1 MKIKNLIYAIVS
13 SVALILS
20 TPSITLAD
28 TYPTK
33 PIKIIVPTTPGGGI
47 DVIARLLGEKL
58 EKSMGQP
65 VVIEN
70 RPGASTNFGADIVS
84 KAAPDG
90 YTLCIVGPGHIVNK
104 NFYKDIAWD
113 PEKSFEPVIYTHSM
127 PMIFAINKD
136 IPVKTIPEFVAWV
149 KANPS
154 RAIVATTGR
163 GAPQDLSYEL
173 FKLYTKVDMV
183 VIPYKGSTAAHPDLI
198 GGRTSLM
205 IDNAAGVTGHI
216 KAGNLRAI
224 GVSTLQRIKQ
234 LPDVPTADEQ
244 GLKGYYVV
252 SDGGILAPAG
262 TPKAIVD
269 KLNAEINAAL
279 KSPDVIERLTGIGI
293 NPQGGTSEHYAKVMK
308 ADIAK
313 WNKFLKGLGVTPE

>member
-1 MKIKNLIYAIVS
+1 MKIKYFISGLLAVLLAIPNIVS
-13 SVALILS
+13 AQ
-20 TPSITLAD
+20 

-47 DVIARLLGEKL
+47 DIIARVIGEKL

-70 RPGASTNFGADIVS
+70 RPGASTNFGANIVS
-84 KAAPDG
+84 KADPDG

-104 NFYKDIAWD
+104 SFYKDISWD

-136 IPVKTIPEFVAWV
+136 IPAKTIPEFVAWV
-149 KANPS
+149 KANPGK
-154 RAIVATTGR
+154 AVATTGR
-163 GAPQDLSYEL
+163 GAPQDMSYEL
-173 FKLYTKVDMV
+173 FKSYTKVDMIV
-183 VIPYKGSTAAHPDLI
+183 VPYKGSTAAHPDLI
-198 GGRTSLM
+198 AGRTSLL

-216 KAGNLRAI
+216 KAGTLRAI
-224 GVSTLQRIKQ
+224 GVSTLHRIKQ
-234 LPDVPTADEQ
+234 FPDLPTADEQ
-244 GLKGYYVV
+244 GLKGFYIV

-269 KLNAEINAAL
+269 KLNAEMNVAL
-279 KSPDVIERLTGIGI
+279 KSPDVIERLMGIGI
-293 NPQGGTSEHYAKVMK
+293 QPQGGTPEHYAKVMR
-308 ADIAK
+308 ADIVK
-313 WNKFLKGLGVTPE
+313 WSKFLKELGIVPGVTPE

>member
-1 MKIKNLIYAIVS
+1 MKIKHLLYLLTSIV
-13 SVALILS
+13 LL
-20 TPSITLAD
+20 TLVPNIAQAQV
-28 TYPTK
+28 YPIK
-33 PIKIIVPTTPGGGI
+33 PIKIIVPATPGGGI
-47 DVIARLLGEKL
+47 DIIARLVGEKL

-70 RPGASTNFGADIVS
+70 KPGASTNFGADIVS

-90 YTLCIVGPGHIVNK
+90 YTLCIVGPGHVVNK

-113 PEKSFEPVIYTHSM
+113 PEKSFEPIIYTHSM
-127 PMIFAINKD
+127 PMVFAINKD
-136 IPVKTIPEFVAWV
+136 IPVKTIPEFIAWI

-183 VIPYKGSTAAHPDLI
+183 VIPYKGSTAAHPDLL

-262 TPKAIVD
+262 TPRVIID
-269 KLNAEINAAL
+269 KLNAEINIAL

-293 NPQGGTSEHYAKVMK
+293 DPQGGSPEDYAKKMK
-308 ADIAK
+308 SDIAK
-313 WNKFLKGLGVTPE
+313 WNKFVKSLGVTPE

>member
-1 MKIKNLIYAIVS
+1 MKIKHLIYTVASLLALLTAIPNI
-13 SVALILS
+13 AH
-20 TPSITLAD
+20 AQA
-28 TYPTK
+28 YPIK

-47 DVIARLLGEKL
+47 DIIARLIGDKL
-58 EKSMGQP
+58 EKSMGQT

-70 RPGASTNFGADIVS
+70 RPGASSNFGADIVS

-104 NFYKDIAWD
+104 NFYKDIVWD

-136 IPVKTIPEFVAWV
+136 IPAKTIPEFVSWV
-149 KANPS
+149 KANPGK
-154 RAIVATTGR
+154 AVATTGR

-173 FKLYTKVDMV
+173 FKSYTKVDMIIV
-183 VIPYKGSTAAHPDLI
+183 PYKGSTAAHPDLI

-216 KAGNLRAI
+216 KAGTVRAI
-224 GVSTLQRIKQ
+224 GISTLSRSKQ
-234 LPDVPTADEQ
+234 FPDLPTADEQ
-244 GLKGYYVV
+244 GLKGFYVV

-262 TPKAIVD
+262 TPKAIID
-269 KLNAEINAAL
+269 KLNAEMNIAL
-279 KSPDVIERLTGIGI
+279 KSPDVIERLTSIGI
-293 NPQGGTSEHYAKVMK
+293 DPQGGTPEHYAKVMK

-313 WNKFLKGLGVTPE
+313 WNKFLKSLGISPE